1 MTTPNKPKS
10 GLTMSELRNTSGYD
24 FARQEEALLEAQ
36 ALATAGQNN
45 GSEPPEPYD
54 DAALPVEITPQ
65 EEYIGMKTYTYF
77 MSTLKRIS
85 PWFIGADRLE
95 LLKPSPS
102 RLKAHPDS
110 FIQAPN
116 LKYPRINLERLAKER
131 ISEDMARVI
140 FGFKIVEDKLADYM
154 GRATSL
160 FRNYH
165 GISRSY
171 NQWGLEEGQHSDA
184 LGMVLIFT
192 ADMKPV
198 GLEEQYYEN
207 LLRTWELPFKGPRKM
222 VIYAALQELFTHVAY
237 EALEQS
243 ALREDAPT
251 VSEIMHLISKDE
263 AYHGGGYRKF
273 AELFAEIDPEGTRA
287 DTLHVAKHFLM
298 PAQRLVPEVGRY
310 FVSSRRVMGLS
321 KQLVADAAIYE
332 GVRRFGYM
340 TEELA
345 RQAAD
350 EYLNSDNK

>member
-36 ALATAGQNN
+36 ALASAGRNN
-45 GSEPPEPYD
+45 GSEPPEPYND
-54 DAALPVEITPQ
+54 DALPVEITPQ

-85 PWFIGADRLE
+85 PWFIGADRVE
-95 LLKPSPS
+95 ILKPSPS

-131 ISEDMARVI
+131 ISGDMARVI